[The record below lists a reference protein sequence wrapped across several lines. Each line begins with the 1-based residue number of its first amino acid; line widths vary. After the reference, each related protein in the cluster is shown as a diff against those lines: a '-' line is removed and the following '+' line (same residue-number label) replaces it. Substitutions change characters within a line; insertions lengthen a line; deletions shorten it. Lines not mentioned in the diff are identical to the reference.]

1 MPEGVTIAAEPTEVV
16 ARVLAPRVEEEVAP
30 VAAEEGE
37 GAEEG
42 EAAAGGEAAEGG
54 ESAGGDAEG

>member
-1 MPEGVTIAAEPTEVV
+1 M